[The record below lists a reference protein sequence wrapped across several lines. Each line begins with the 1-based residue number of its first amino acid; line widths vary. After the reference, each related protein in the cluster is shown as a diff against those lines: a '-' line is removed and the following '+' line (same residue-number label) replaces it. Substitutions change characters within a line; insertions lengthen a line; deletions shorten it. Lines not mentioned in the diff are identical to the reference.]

1 MNLYTIIK
9 ENLNT
14 FAAEFA
20 QNSHEWYPAH
30 VINNLE
36 ALTNFFAS
44 NFLEVA
50 TEQEKELFEVYKEKC
65 KHEKEFYKNYREK
78 FHGQQ
83 LLGSEVAERFKKMLW
98 SITQYAKKLD
108 CYSNEVIKEQ
118 TPVKSNQVNNS
129 NLNLSEIRNK
139 IAEIEKQL
147 SELKKLIS

>member
-50 TEQEKELFEVYKEKC
+50 TEHEKELFEVYKNVNMK
-65 KHEKEFYKNYREK
+65 KSFTKTIVKN
-78 FHGQQ
+78 F
-83 LLGSEVAERFKKMLW
+83 
-98 SITQYAKKLD
+98 T
-108 CYSNEVIKEQ
+108 
-118 TPVKSNQVNNS
+118 VNS
-129 NLNLSEIRNK
+129 CWDQRLRK
-139 IAEIEKQL
+139 G
-147 SELKKLIS
+147 LKKCSGVLHSMQKN

>member
-20 QNSHEWYPAH
+20 QNSHEWYPVH

-83 LLGSEVAERFKKMLW
+83 LMGSEVAERVKKMLW

-108 CYSNEVIKEQ
+108 CYSTDEIKE
-118 TPVKSNQVNNS
+118 TPAVKSELTNNRT
-129 NLNLSEIRNK
+129 SEIIK
-139 IAEIEKQL
+139 KVLEIEKNIN
-147 SELKKLIS
+147 ELKKLLGI

>member
-50 TEQEKELFEVYKEKC
+50 TEHEKELFEVYKEKC

-108 CYSNEVIKEQ
+108 CYSNEEIKE
-118 TPVKSNQVNNS
+118 TPVKSELSNNQS
-129 NLNLSEIRNK
+129 SEILKK
-139 IAEIEKQL
+139 ILEIEKNIN
-147 SELKKLIS
+147 ELKKLLGV

>member
-14 FAAEFA
+14 FSLEFA

-30 VINNLE
+30 VVRNLE

-65 KHEKEFYKNYREK
+65 NFEKEFYKSYRERYPGK
-78 FHGQQ
+78 Q
-83 LLGSEVAERFKKMLW
+83 LMGSEVAERFKKMLW
-98 SITQYAKKLD
+98 SITQHAKKID
-108 CYSNEVIKEQ
+108 CYSNEEIKE
-118 TPVKSNQVNNS
+118 TPVKSELTNNQT
-129 NLNLSEIRNK
+129 SEIIKK
-139 IAEIEKQL
+139 ILEIEKKIN
-147 SELKKLIS
+147 ELKKLLGV